1 MSWNPFSLAT
11 QLLEAAVRLGLKS
24 VVRSLLALVA
34 IFCLLTVTPLLA
46 EEIRPIVRA
55 ILLVIFACEGF
66 NLIYRSFTVTK

>member
-66 NLIYRSFTVTK
+66 NLIYRSFTGTK